1 MPRQFLFPG
10 ICESQDPSPSE
21 FLAGHLPQHPELQK
35 VRAPGGSRPHPGIR
49 ALHLMVPEATGLSRD
64 TTDLGGHQNDEWQ
77 QQDRGEEQDHEGL
90 ELGDIAQCR
99 GHCRAGTW
107 REKLEKGSQSLHG
120 LKKGPQSRGGLEGA
134 AATPPPTTEPHL
146 GPGGGAIPARSVGQ
160 ACPQLCLPGGACG
173 LQRYGPALQEGSGTR
188 HILTLQ
194 AFPAMP

>member
-1 MPRQFLFPG
+1 ML
-10 ICESQDPSPSE
+10 CQDSSCFQGSVNPNIHAPQNSLQGTSHSTRSSRRCVPPS
-21 FLAGHLPQHPELQK
+21 
-35 VRAPGGSRPHPGIR
+35 SRVCCPIR
-49 ALHLMVPEATGLSRD
+49 GTRLPEATGLPRD

-99 GHCRAGTW
+99 GHRGAGTW
-107 REKLEKGSQSLHG
+107 REKLEKGSQSLHE

-188 HILTLQ
+188 HLLTLQ
-194 AFPAMP
+194 AFPAVP